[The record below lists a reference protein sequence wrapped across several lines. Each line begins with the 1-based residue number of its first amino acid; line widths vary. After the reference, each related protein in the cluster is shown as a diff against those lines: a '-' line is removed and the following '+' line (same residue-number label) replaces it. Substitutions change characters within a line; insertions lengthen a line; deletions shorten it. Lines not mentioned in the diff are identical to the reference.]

1 MGWVPGWGG
10 RCKGALQW
18 HSGAHWPFPK
28 GGGGNGS
35 ELAKE
40 DWHPEGRDARE
51 REQKLCLFSRSSD
64 DLHILNL
71 LVSQQSWSRCG
82 DKQSCRCAN
91 PLHLSGWCG
100 AREELFSFDLTET
113 QSSFASALI
122 LFSFCKH
129 EWQHFRYKASGVQI
143 STVGV
148 TFARL
153 NPHPL
158 SALK

>member
-18 HSGAHWPFPK
+18 HWGTLTISKKRRWKWLRTGK
-28 GGGGNGS
+28 GGLTSWGKGCQ
-35 ELAKE
+35 
-40 DWHPEGRDARE
+40 RE

-91 PLHLSGWCG
+91 PLHPSGWCG
-100 AREELFSFDLTET
+100 AREELFSFALTET

-122 LFSFCKH
+122 LFLFCKH
-129 EWQHFRYKASGVQI
+129 EWQRFRYKASGVQI
-143 STVGV
+143 SAVGV